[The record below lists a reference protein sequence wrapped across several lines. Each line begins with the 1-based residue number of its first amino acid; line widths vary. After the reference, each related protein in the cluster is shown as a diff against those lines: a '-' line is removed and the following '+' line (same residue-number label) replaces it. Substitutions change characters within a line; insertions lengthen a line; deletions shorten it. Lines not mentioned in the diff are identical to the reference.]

1 MLTKIGLKNFKQFTD
16 AEVSD
21 VLDMILESSLQSRPV
36 TD

>member
-1 MLTKIGLKNFKQFTD
+1 MLTEIGLKNFKQFTD
-16 AEVSD
+16 TEVND